1 VGTQGQHVAAALSKR
16 IIGITAEQMIA
27 IPEVIGI
34 VYGMAKVDALL
45 AAVRGGF
52 VNSVVTHSTLARAV
66 LEKAQ

>member
-1 VGTQGQHVAAALSKR
+1 
-16 IIGITAEQMIA
+16 MIA

-34 VYGMAKVDALL
+34 VYGMAKVDALI